1 MLNPQQKK
9 AVETTKGRVLVLAG
23 AGSGKTK
30 VITHRIAHLIKNL
43 HVKPSQIL
51 GLTFTNKAAEEMRKR
66 VAELIGPEKAA
77 EVTLSTFHSFCMK
90 ILRSDI
96 EKLGYTRHFSL
107 YDEQDVRR
115 MVKQLAGQLLG
126 QEKNLPAMEETI
138 AAITRAK
145 NRGEIAEGSAIVKE
159 IFTHLETS
167 MRAYNAVD
175 FDSLL
180 SLTLQLLQDHPDIL
194 KKYQQQ
200 FQYIMIDEY
209 QDTNPTQF
217 KIADL
222 LARHHGNLCVVGDDD
237 QAIYSWRGAEV
248 QNILRFEADHT
259 IKLEQNYRSTPAILG
274 AANHVIRHN
283 KTRHIKE
290 LWAAGQPGEE
300 VTIFHAP
307 TEKDEAEAVVYR
319 AMQFHKAGIPWKE
332 MAILYRSNV
341 LSSPLEI
348 ALMQTSW
355 EDRGQWVR
363 GIPYEVFGGTEFYER
378 SEIKDIAAY
387 LRAIINPQDQEA
399 LLRII
404 NVPRRGISDSAL
416 DRLTSL
422 NRKERVSLWK
432 VLEHVDVESGLSD
445 RALAGVGS
453 FVHLI
458 EEARRKFEHPPYGE
472 ALRWLLQKID
482 YTKAIQEEVKSEKAQ
497 QAKSDNVEA
506 FIKALESFPGSLTDF
521 LESLALG
528 EKKWEGSS
536 KTENKIN
543 LMTLH
548 SAKGLE
554 FKVVFVVGLEDH
566 ILPHEKSV
574 AERGLEEERR
584 LFYVAITRAK
594 KHLFLSMARS
604 RKRYGKD
611 VASTPSRFLFEI
623 PKELL
628 RVTKWDCA

>member
-1 MLNPQQKK
+1 MLNNQQKK
-9 AVETTKGRVLVLAG
+9 AVETTEGRLLVLAG

-30 VITHRIAHLIKNL
+30 VITHRIAYLIKNL
-43 HVKPSQIL
+43 HIEPDQIL

-66 VAELIGPEKAA
+66 VAEMIGAERAA
-77 EVTLSTFHSFCMK
+77 EVMLSTFHSFCMK
-90 ILRSDI
+90 ILRKDI

-107 YDEQDVRR
+107 YDEREVRR
-115 MVKQLAGQLLG
+115 LVQQLAGQLLG
-126 QEKNLPAMEETI
+126 QEKNLPSLEETI
-138 AAITRAK
+138 AAITMAK
-145 NRGEIAEGSAIVKE
+145 NRGEIADGSAIVKE

-175 FDSLL
+175 FDSML
-180 SLTLQLLQDHPDIL
+180 SLTLKLLQEHPGVL
-194 KKYQQQ
+194 KKYQEQ
-200 FQYIMIDEY
+200 FRYIMIDEY

-237 QAIYSWRGAEV
+237 QAIYSWRGADV
-248 QNILRFEADHT
+248 QNILRFDAHHT
-259 IKLEQNYRSTPAILG
+259 IKLEQNYRSTPSILH
-274 AANHVIRHN
+274 AANNVIRHN
-283 KTRHIKE
+283 KTRHDKQ
-290 LWAAGQPGEE
+290 LWSAGSPGEQ
-300 VTIFHAP
+300 VTVFHAP
-307 TEKDEAEAVVYR
+307 TEKEEAEAVVYR
-319 AMQFHKAGIPWKE
+319 ALQFHKAGIPWKE

-348 ALMQTSW
+348 ALLQTSW
-355 EDRGQWVR
+355 DDRGTWVR
-363 GIPYEVFGGTEFYER
+363 GIPHEVFGGTEFYER

-404 NVPRRGISDSAL
+404 NVPRRGISDAAL
-416 DRLTSL
+416 DRLTQL
-422 NRKERVSLWK
+422 NRKEGVSLWK
-432 VLEHVDVESGLSD
+432 ILCDVDVESGLSD
-445 RALAGVGS
+445 RALSGVGS
-453 FVHLI
+453 FVRLI
-458 EEARRKFEHPPYGE
+458 DEARKKFEHPPFGE
-472 ALRWLLQKID
+472 ALRWLLQEID
-482 YTKAIQEEVKSEKAQ
+482 YTKAIKEEVKSEKAQ
-497 QAKSDNVEA
+497 QMKADNIEA
-506 FIKALESFPGSLTDF
+506 FAKALESFNGTLTDF

-528 EKKWEGSS
+528 EEKWKSS
-536 KTENKIN
+536 AKNENTIS

-554 FKVVFVVGLEDH
+554 FKVVFLVGLEDH

-594 KHLFLSMARS
+594 KHLFLSMARK

-611 VASTPSRFLFEI
+611 VASNPSRFLFEI
-623 PKELL
+623 PKDLL
-628 RVTKWDCA
+628 RVTTWDAN

>member
-1 MLNPQQKK
+1 MLNNQQKK
-9 AVETTKGRVLVLAG
+9 AVETTEGRVLVLAG

-43 HVKPSQIL
+43 HIEPEQIL

-66 VAELIGPEKAA
+66 VADLIGAEKAA
-77 EVTLSTFHSFCMK
+77 KVTLSTFHSFCMK
-90 ILRSDI
+90 ILRKDI

-107 YDEQDVRR
+107 YDEGDVRR
-115 MVKQLAGQLLG
+115 MVQKLAGQLLG
-126 QEKNLPAMEETI
+126 QEKNLPSMEETI
-138 AAITRAK
+138 AAITMAK
-145 NRGEIAEGSAIVKE
+145 NRGEITSGSDIVKE
-159 IFTHLETS
+159 IFAHLETS

-180 SLTLQLLQDHPDIL
+180 SLTLKLLQEHPDIL
-194 KKYQQQ
+194 KKYQAQ
-200 FQYIMIDEY
+200 FRYIMIDEY

-222 LARHHGNLCVVGDDD
+222 LARGYGNLCVVGDDD
-237 QAIYSWRGAEV
+237 QAIYSWRGADV
-248 QNILRFEADHT
+248 QNILRFDAHHT
-259 IKLEQNYRSTPAILG
+259 IKMEQNYRSTPAILH

-283 KTRHIKE
+283 KTRHSKE
-290 LWAAGQPGEE
+290 LWSSGPPGET

-307 TEKDEAEAVVYR
+307 TEKEEAEAVVYR
-319 AMQFHKAGIPWKE
+319 ALQFHKAGVPWKE

-341 LSSPLEI
+341 LSSPFEI

-355 EDRGQWVR
+355 ENRGTWVR

-387 LRAIINPQDQEA
+387 LRVIINPQDQEA

-404 NVPRRGISDSAL
+404 NVPRRGISDQAL
-416 DRLTSL
+416 DRLTTI
-422 NRKERVSLWK
+422 NRKEKLSLWQ
-432 VLEHVDVESGLSD
+432 VLKDVDVESGLSD
-445 RALAGVGS
+445 RALAGVGA
-453 FVHLI
+453 FVRLI
-458 EEARRKFEHPPYGE
+458 EQAREKFAHPPYGE
-472 ALRWLLQKID
+472 ALRWLLQEIN
-482 YTKAIQEEVKSEKAQ
+482 YTQAITEEVKSEKAQ

-506 FIKALESFPGSLTDF
+506 FTKALESFPGSLIDF

-528 EKKWEGSS
+528 EEKWKTTS
-536 KTENKIN
+536 KTENKVN

-554 FKVVFVVGLEDH
+554 FQVVFLVGLEDH

-594 KHLFLSMARS
+594 KHLFMSMARK

-611 VASTPSRFLFEI
+611 TSSTPSRFLFEI
-623 PKELL
+623 PKDLL
-628 RVTKWDCA
+628 RVTAWDSH